1 MSRWMLALAIV
12 ALAAYLATGIYTV
25 AENEVGVVRRFG
37 RFDPPLREPGLHFGL
52 PWGLDRVDRIKPRE
66 VKRLTVGM
74 RGAADRLL
82 GMPATSPLALFLTG
96 DQNLVVVQAVVQ
108 YSVSDPVAYLFATSQ
123 PEKVL
128 ASLTVSVLSEVLAT
142 RQIDY
147 VLTTGKAEIAAAALA
162 LLQRRVARQGLG
174 IAVRDIALP
183 VVEAPAEVKDAFDD
197 VNAAR
202 AEAETMVVQ
211 ARRYADQQRLTARA
225 QANALRQRARAEAAE
240 LRNRALAEADRF
252 RKLLYEYRQQ
262 PSLVTARLFFDTL
275 GRALANVRRTIVV
288 DDRHKP
294 VDIGVLRPIENREQ
308 PERRDQQEL
317 QQQEAIR

>member
-1 MSRWMLALAIV
+1 MNRWVLAVAI
-12 ALAAYLATGIYTV
+12 LGFGAYLATGVYTV

-37 RFDPPLREPGLHFGL
+37 RFNPPLRAPGLHFGL
-52 PWGLDRVDRIKPRE
+52 PWGLDRVDRVKPRE
-66 VKRLTVGM
+66 VKRLTVGT

-108 YSVSDPVAYLFATSQ
+108 YSVSDPVQYLFAAER
-123 PEKVL
+123 PEEIL
-128 ASLTVSVLSEVLAT
+128 ASLTVNVLSEVLAT

-147 VLTTGKAEIAAAALA
+147 VLTTGKAEIAAAALT
-162 LLQRRVARQGLG
+162 LLQERVQASGLG
-174 IAVRDIALP
+174 IAVRDVALP

-202 AEAETMVVQ
+202 AEAETVVVQ

-225 QANALRQRARAEAAE
+225 QANALRQQARAEAAE

-262 PSLVTARLFFDTL
+262 PALVSSRLFFETV
-275 GRALANVRRTIVV
+275 GQALTRVRRTVVV
-288 DDRHKP
+288 DDDNQP
-294 VDIGVLRPIENREQ
+294 VDIGLLRAIQSGTKQSQQE
-308 PERRDQQEL
+308 DQQ
-317 QQQEAIR
+317 